1 MALSCYSNWGE
12 LEQHHDSEMT
22 LQFAQPPAAELSPE
36 LLGFNHMNFAFSDPY
51 LDPILESQDL
61 VYSDN
66 YTSLLPHFSSPSDEN
81 PNSLY
86 SLVPEVFPEL
96 EYQPCHSAKRQKI
109 FEGCYNNSEVLPSSF
124 GSRFIPNPPLIQELS
139 PPEILSP
146 FSGSLASEPPVF
158 CSGGTGEMTVKKASN
173 GGTLSSQSIAARQ
186 RRRKIT
192 EKTQEL
198 GKLIPGGQKM
208 NTAEMFQAAS
218 KYIKFLQ
225 AQVGILE
232 TLASVQNADSMT
244 FVELD
249 NVNVLVID
257 VQILEYTNHM
267 CNSGDICL
275 QENGKSLQN
284 EELNPL
290 LGSSLIQEK
299 LYSMEMC
306 LAPQKFV
313 QSLAEDNGI
322 ELNTQALND
331 CKELIGIGC

>member
-1 MALSCYSNWGE
+1 
-12 LEQHHDSEMT
+12 
-22 LQFAQPPAAELSPE
+22 
-36 LLGFNHMNFAFSDPY
+36 
-51 LDPILESQDL
+51 
-61 VYSDN
+61 
-66 YTSLLPHFSSPSDEN
+66 
-81 PNSLY
+81 
-86 SLVPEVFPEL
+86 
-96 EYQPCHSAKRQKI
+96 
-109 FEGCYNNSEVLPSSF
+109 
-124 GSRFIPNPPLIQELS
+124 
-139 PPEILSP
+139 
-146 FSGSLASEPPVF
+146 
-158 CSGGTGEMTVKKASN
+158 
-173 GGTLSSQSIAARQ
+173 
-186 RRRKIT
+186 
-192 EKTQEL
+192 
-198 GKLIPGGQKM
+198 
-208 NTAEMFQAAS
+208 
-218 KYIKFLQ
+218 
-225 AQVGILE
+225 
-232 TLASVQNADSMT
+232 MT

>member
-12 LEQHHDSEMT
+12 LEQHHDLEMT

-232 TLASVQNADSMT
+232 TLASVQ
-244 FVELD
+244 
-249 NVNVLVID
+249 
-257 VQILEYTNHM
+257 
-267 CNSGDICL
+267 
-275 QENGKSLQN
+275 ENGKSLQN

-322 ELNTQALND
+322 ELNTRALND

>member
-232 TLASVQNADSMT
+232 TLASVQ
-244 FVELD
+244 
-249 NVNVLVID
+249 
-257 VQILEYTNHM
+257 
-267 CNSGDICL
+267 
-275 QENGKSLQN
+275 ENGKSLQN

>member
-81 PNSLY
+81 SNSLY

-124 GSRFIPNPPLIQELS
+124 GSRFIPNPPLLQELS

-146 FSGSLASEPPVF
+146 FSGSLASKPPVF
-158 CSGGTGEMTVKKASN
+158 CSGSTGEMTVKKASN

-232 TLASVQNADSMT
+232 TLASVQ
-244 FVELD
+244 
-249 NVNVLVID
+249 
-257 VQILEYTNHM
+257 
-267 CNSGDICL
+267 
-275 QENGKSLQN
+275 ENGKSLQN

-313 QSLAEDNGI
+313 QSLAEDNGV